1 MPFEGSGLEKA
12 LHGAVE
18 AAKVLDVMGSS
29 RYAQA
34 QVWHEVSEIPED
46 RSP

>member
-1 MPFEGSGLEKA
+1 MPFEGPGLEKA
-12 LHGAVE
+12 LHGAVA
-18 AAKVLDVMGSS
+18 AAKVLDVTGRS

-34 QVWHEVSEIPED
+34 KVWHKVSEIPED